1 MCKICNATHGLIKL
15 TIYQYGENMPIALGE
30 KPPEFAVNTTKGPLT
45 LSSLKGKWVLL
56 FSHPADFTPV
66 CTTEFIAFSER
77 YEDFKKLGVELV
89 GLSVD
94 SIFSHIAWTR
104 DIKEKYGIEVPFPII
119 ADVNKEVANIFNI
132 INPED
137 GLTVRGVF
145 IMDPNQKVRWIAY
158 YPAEVGRNINEI
170 LRVIK
175 ALKFNWERKL
185 ATPANW
191 EEGKEGVM
199 GAPLTMEDSYKR
211 EQEGAERWYLKR
223 VK

>member
-1 MCKICNATHGLIKL
+1 
-15 TIYQYGENMPIALGE
+15 MPIALGE

-66 CTTEFIAFSER
+66 CTTEFIAFTER

-104 DIKEKYGIEVPFPII
+104 DIKEKYGIEIPFPII

-145 IMDPNQKVRWIAY
+145 IIDPNQKVRWIAY

-170 LRVIK
+170 LRVLK
-175 ALKFNWERKL
+175 ALRFNWERKL

-211 EQEGAERWYLKR
+211 EKEGAERWYLKR